1 GLAKC
6 YIAAGEHERAEETL
20 ALAPPKHQESAPV
33 AAAKAMLA
41 LARKSGDSGDVQE
54 LRSRVEADPS
64 DPQARFDLAIAL
76 NAAGDREGAVDALLA
91 IVSAKPKWNDGAAR
105 KQLVE
110 FFEAWGGTDPATIAG
125 RQRLSSLLFA

>member
-1 GLAKC
+1 
-6 YIAAGEHERAEETL
+6 
-20 ALAPPKHQESAPV
+20 
-33 AAAKAMLA
+33 MLA

-54 LRSRVEADPS
+54 LRGKVDANPA

-76 NAAGDREGAVDALLA
+76 SAAGDREGAVEELLN
-91 IVSAKPKWNDGAAR
+91 IVKSKPKWNDGAAR

-110 FFEAWGGTDPATIAG
+110 FFEAWGGTDPATING